1 MAEHEMQVPYTYTLP
16 QQFVE
21 DKEVP
26 TRWRV
31 WAVINGFFIGG
42 QYCWASNEW
51 LAKKVKS
58 HKDTVSQAVK
68 ELEEMNIIKCVRR
81 ARGRDIY
88 PMIGANAYQW
98 SASTPISDRHQRL
111 SISYSV
117 KSEKE
122 ITSADEPRI
131 ERVSSEENP
140 KPSAKPKYPHSK
152 EVFALWA
159 SAPKN
164 WVLNTTQLRAAE
176 NLYEEQG
183 IEEIKAALEYIEKHR
198 HEDFFP
204 QIASPYDLDSKW
216 DKLSAFY
223 DKKHA

>member
-1 MAEHEMQVPYTYTLP
+1 MYVPYTYTLP

-31 WAVINGFFIGG
+31 WAIINGFFIGG

-51 LAKKVKS
+51 IANKVKS

-68 ELEEMNIIKCVRR
+68 ELEKMNIIKCVRR

-88 PMIGANAYQW
+88 PMIGAHAYQW
-98 SASTPISDRHQRL
+98 SASTPTSDRHQRL
-111 SISYSV
+111 SISYSG
-117 KSEKE
+117 KSKNELS
-122 ITSADEPRI
+122 SADEPREVYI
-131 ERVSSEENP
+131 PSEDSEK
-140 KPSAKPKYPHSK
+140 KPSAKQKYPHSK
-152 EVFALWA
+152 EVFALWGA
-159 SAPKN
+159 FPKN
-164 WVLNTTQLRAAE
+164 WLLNTTQLRAAE

-183 IEEIKAALEYIEKHR
+183 IEEIKSALEYIEKHK

-204 QIASPYDLDSKW
+204 QIDSPYELDSKW
-216 DKLSAFY
+216 AKLSAFY
-223 DKKHA
+223 DKRHA